1 MFRYKRNL
9 ASGNLRVGARS
20 RLPLE
25 GIGSLFS
32 TAARA
37 GILPC
42 NSIIA
47 PDQGE
52 IYESEKPAWESPRR
66 RETPLGG
73 NVRLQAEPVR
83 KDWSTV
89 RWGVVGR
96 SPNDFVKDFL
106 EFRSPLAMGHPH
118 VSNSPLEVLSK
129 AGMPGSVL

>member
-1 MFRYKRNL
+1 MSVPAL
-9 ASGNLRVGARS
+9 ASRSKGLAAFFKPLRRC
-20 RLPLE
+20 
-25 GIGSLFS
+25 
-32 TAARA
+32 A

-66 RETPLGG
+66 RETPLRG

-106 EFRSPLAMGHPH
+106 
-118 VSNSPLEVLSK
+118 
-129 AGMPGSVL
+129 

>member
-1 MFRYKRNL
+1 VFRYKRNL

-25 GIGSLFS
+25 GVGSIFS
-32 TAARA
+32 TAACA

-47 PDQGE
+47 PDKGE

-66 RETPLGG
+66 RETPLRG

-83 KDWSTV
+83 KDW
-89 RWGVVGR
+89 